1 MENKPQVMRGHGL
14 RDALFLLCQEVKVVN
29 ESKTPEETQ
38 RALLHLEQRFVELI
52 ENYVR
57 T

>member
-1 MENKPQVMRGHGL
+1 MRGHGL
-14 RDALFLLCQEVKVVN
+14 RDALFLLCQEMKVVN
-29 ESKTPEETQ
+29 ASKTPEDTQ